1 MTLPQKP
8 NYHHLHTALWV
19 SDLARAEHFY
29 GTVLGIPK
37 VERLPFDFPGAWYQ
51 VGSSQIHLIASAG
64 RSPFMAEEPMD
75 QGQRSPWRA
84 GGLSKT
90 ASSKWGR
97 NPHVALGV
105 DDLEAVKIRLLQE
118 GYEVQQ
124 SASGRAAL
132 FVRDPD
138 GNVIELSSANAK
150 ELSSANAKELSSA
163 NAKELSSADATQ
175 P

>member
-51 VGSSQIHLIASAG
+51 VGSSQIHLIALAG
-64 RSPFMAEEPMD
+64 RSPLVAEEPTD
-75 QGQRSPWRA
+75 QGYR
-84 GGLSKT
+84 T
-90 ASSKWGR
+90 EKWGR

-105 DDLEAVKIRLLQE
+105 DDLEAVKARLLQE

-163 NAKELSSADATQ
+163 NATQ

>member
-1 MTLPQKP
+1 MTTLSQKP

-64 RSPFMAEEPMD
+64 RSPLVAEERMD
-75 QGQRSPWRA
+75 QGYRA
-84 GGLSKT
+84 E
-90 ASSKWGR
+90 KWGR

-150 ELSSANAKELSSA
+150 ELSSANA
-163 NAKELSSADATQ
+163 TQ

>member
-1 MTLPQKP
+1 MQPT
-8 NYHHLHTALWV
+8 YHHLHTALWV
-19 SDLARAEHFY
+19 TDLTRAEHFY

-51 VGSSQIHLIASAG
+51 VGSSQIHLIVA
-64 RSPFMAEEPMD
+64 RDPVD
-75 QGQRSPWRA
+75 QGH
-84 GGLSKT
+84 T
-90 ASSKWGR
+90 AAKWGR
-97 NPHVALGV
+97 NPHLALGV
-105 DDLEAVKIRLLQE
+105 EDLDAVKTRLVQS
-118 GYEVQQ
+118 GYEVQM

-163 NAKELSSADATQ
+163 NAKEI
-175 P
+175 